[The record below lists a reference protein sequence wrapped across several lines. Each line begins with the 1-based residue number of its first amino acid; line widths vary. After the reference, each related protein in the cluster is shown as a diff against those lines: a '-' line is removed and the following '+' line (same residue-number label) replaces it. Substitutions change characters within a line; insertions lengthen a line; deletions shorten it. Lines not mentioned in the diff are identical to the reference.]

1 MLSNPWLQQRCKFVI
16 LFTGMLRRSVGTA
29 SSRSGKNGVATAQA
43 TFMGEKN
50 SNRKLICNL

>member
-1 MLSNPWLQQRCKFVI
+1 MQVRYF

-50 SNRKLICNL
+50 SNRKLICKL